1 MNTTHIQAKESKVKT
16 WAGWLISILLYY
28 TWFSVFYDLITTH
41 SIFPYASIA
50 QYMRNF
56 WLNFLPI
63 SLTFILNIILVT
75 QYHCHSIYKKVAID
89 FVVSFALM
97 FLVIGLYYVVYG
109 LFISPNVDIPGVTM
123 NNVLIFLIVEVVFYI
138 RNFKRE
144 AKEKEEAERRTLQY
158 RLEALQAQV
167 NPHFL
172 FNSLNILKSLIL
184 TDTDQSLAFVDRL
197 SDIYR
202 YLLANRDSR
211 SVSLKD
217 ELEFMDSY
225 ASVLSMRFAEKFKVE
240 VKGRDNVH
248 QQEMVPYSLQLLL
261 ENVVKHNAFSRKSPM
276 VVTVMVGLESVTVC
290 NPIHR
295 KPNATTSHFG
305 LRYLASLCR
314 SENQELRISDDGTTF
329 KVELPYLHHTPQ
341 QP

>member
-1 MNTTHIQAKESKVKT
+1 MNTTHIQAKESNVKT
-16 WAGWLISILLYY
+16 WAGWLITILLYY
-28 TWFSVFYDLITTH
+28 AWFSVFYDLITTH

-172 FNSLNILKSLIL
+172 FNSLNILKSLII
-184 TDTDQSLAFVDRL
+184 TDTD
-197 SDIYR
+197 
-202 YLLANRDSR
+202 
-211 SVSLKD
+211 
-217 ELEFMDSY
+217 
-225 ASVLSMRFAEKFKVE
+225 
-240 VKGRDNVH
+240 
-248 QQEMVPYSLQLLL
+248 
-261 ENVVKHNAFSRKSPM
+261 
-276 VVTVMVGLESVTVC
+276 
-290 NPIHR
+290 
-295 KPNATTSHFG
+295 
-305 LRYLASLCR
+305 
-314 SENQELRISDDGTTF
+314 
-329 KVELPYLHHTPQ
+329 
-341 QP
+341 

>member
-1 MNTTHIQAKESKVKT
+1 
-16 WAGWLISILLYY
+16 
-28 TWFSVFYDLITTH
+28 
-41 SIFPYASIA
+41 
-50 QYMRNF
+50 
-56 WLNFLPI
+56 
-63 SLTFILNIILVT
+63 
-75 QYHCHSIYKKVAID
+75 
-89 FVVSFALM
+89 M

-295 KPNATTSHFG
+295 KPNSTTSHFG

>member
-16 WAGWLISILLYY
+16 WAGWLITILLYY
-28 TWFSVFYDLITTH
+28 AWFSVFYDLITTH

-225 ASVLSMRFAEKFKVE
+225 ASVLSMRFA
-240 VKGRDNVH
+240 
-248 QQEMVPYSLQLLL
+248 
-261 ENVVKHNAFSRKSPM
+261 
-276 VVTVMVGLESVTVC
+276 
-290 NPIHR
+290 
-295 KPNATTSHFG
+295 
-305 LRYLASLCR
+305 
-314 SENQELRISDDGTTF
+314 
-329 KVELPYLHHTPQ
+329 
-341 QP
+341 